1 MPKIGD
7 WEPAEA
13 EIATIQR
20 ACCEATRAVLDR
32 YEFESEEIEL
42 AVLGALASCSL
53 SDAIAARLSA
63 ILEDCDDIEEA
74 VRREEDGSSC
84 CVFAGAKASRPRR
97 LRNERGRATIPA
109 PSHSCPSHG

>member
-97 LRNERGRATIPA
+97 APKRARPGDD
-109 PSHSCPSHG
+109 PGPVS